1 MPRQLKVIST
11 NITPNAPFRVNWTTP
26 VIIKPG
32 NKIALDKFVGVIPD
46 ITQNFVLPQSTFQV
60 YLDINGISDQSVS
73 VTIPEGRYPDISSL
87 LAAMTNAGNDAFA
100 GFVPNMLPVDLD
112 GNYNWYR
119 DAGLKFKFSSSD
131 QKLFF
136 QYTTAIKGIDSPSP
150 YAMTDTIALLAV
162 NCVTDVNNFFIPSA
176 NNAQIRQIDTPDVL
190 LQGGGVLA
198 RLEFRLP
205 PAAEATADD
214 ITTTIGFINDGGN
227 SFRGIG
233 QTPDG
238 NVNLQTV
245 NVAGDSTFVVIP
257 AAWIDSANVLTMDF
271 YQFNGFFQIRIY
283 DAADDPNISFFDSTR
298 DGFET
303 ALGPINYTT
312 SYNFLAEVFKDTFV
326 HPFPKIK
333 NFIEFTKDRLYDSAP
348 SGISYRRTMALDF
361 TKSPALRAG
370 LGVPSGLLLCTPQN
384 TSVGNYTGPN
394 NINMALINNL
404 FDIGLEIIDIPLET
418 YQADDSG
425 FPGSRKNIVA
435 YFRPELTQVGSN
447 TYRFDVNIFDWLDIP
462 ITYDLNLTSCSFR
475 LLNPSNNADLLFASC
490 SFNLL
495 INDKEY

>member
-1 MPRQLKVIST
+1 MPRQLKVIAS
-11 NITPNAPFRVNWTTP
+11 NVTPNAPFRVNWTTP
-26 VIIKPG
+26 VIVKPG
-32 NKIALDKFVGVIPD
+32 NKITMDKFVGVIPD
-46 ITQNFVLPQSTFQV
+46 ITQNFVLPESTFTV
-60 YLDINGISDQSVS
+60 YLDTNGIEDKSVN
-73 VTIPEGRYPDISSL
+73 VTIPGERYATIASL
-87 LAAMTNAGNDAFA
+87 LETMTNAANDAFS
-100 GFVPNMLPVDLD
+100 GYVPNMLPLGLD
-112 GNYNWYR
+112 GNYDWYR
-119 DAGLKFKFSSSD
+119 DAGLKMQFSSVD

-136 QYTTAIKGIDSPSP
+136 QYTTAIKGLNSQSP
-150 YAMTDTIALLAV
+150 YAMTDTIDLSAIGAAA
-162 NCVTDVNNFFIPSA
+162 DVDNFFIPTA
-176 NNAQIRQIDTPDVL
+176 GNVLIRQIATNAVL
-190 LQGGGVLA
+190 LKGGGVLA

-205 PAAEATADD
+205 PAAEAIADD
-214 ITTTIGFINDGGN
+214 ITTVIGFSNEAEY
-227 SFRGIG
+227 FRGIG

-238 NVNLQTV
+238 TVNLQYKIL
-245 NVAGDSTFVVIP
+245 GDESLVTIP
-257 AAWIDSANVLTMDF
+257 AAWIDSLNVLTMDF

-283 DAADDPNISFFDSTR
+283 DAEANPNISFFDSSR

-303 ALGPINYTT
+303 ALGPIDYRAN
-312 SYNFLAEVFKDTFV
+312 YNFLAQVFKDSFV

-348 SGISYRRTMALDF
+348 SSISYRRTMALDF
-361 TKSPALRAG
+361 TQSSELRAG

-384 TSVGNYTGPN
+384 TSVANYTGPN

-404 FDIGLEIIDIPLET
+404 FDIALEIIDIPLET